1 MANFMLP
8 LIQHSLLKQIDP
20 QKADEYARTP
30 EYIGARTA
38 KDQEH
43 LTMTGALGLAG
54 GLVGGG
60 ALGLFGGGAAE
71 AGAAGAAGAGDAA
84 IAGGAGTDAMSGGA
98 MGDWWSELGL
108 SAEDVGMGSSGAW
121 STSPSLG
128 ELGGYSGMD
137 TSGFGG
143 DFSAG
148 AYGGQQ
154 YDMTGFGSSFDNPAA
169 LPNGDGAWGLPKG
182 VTAADLLKYGSG
194 ALKSVLGKAQTMLP
208 SMDTAAGIAPG
219 LAAIAYAKNQGPFDT
234 SRMTSLYD
242 QYNPQALA
250 GQYDINTGLGRTSL
264 ESSNAARGLSGST
277 FGNDSMNNFNTSRDI
292 GRSQLVSQGALGAN
306 GIASSILDAQ
316 IKHRALQNDL
326 YGRALYSIGN
336 VFGGKR

>member
-1 MANFMLP
+1 
-8 LIQHSLLKQIDP
+8 
-20 QKADEYARTP
+20 
-30 EYIGARTA
+30 
-38 KDQEH
+38 
-43 LTMTGALGLAG
+43 
-54 GLVGGG
+54 
-60 ALGLFGGGAAE
+60 
-71 AGAAGAAGAGDAA
+71 
-84 IAGGAGTDAMSGGA
+84 

-108 SAEDVGMGSSGAW
+108 SAQDVGMGSSSPW
-121 STSPSLG
+121 STSPSFG
-128 ELGGYSGMD
+128 DLGGYSGMD

-143 DFSAG
+143 DFSAD
-148 AYGGQQ
+148 AFGGQQ
-154 YDMTGFGSSFDNPAA
+154 YDMTGFGSSFDNPSA